1 MVDVVPSVV
10 EPSFGI
16 GRIMYAV
23 YEHNFRVREGD
34 EKRTWLALPAPV
46 APISCSVLPLSNN
59 EQFEPFVKRIGEQPQ
74 CLCSLEP
81 MSECLGMRLR
91 SIQCTVPC
99 QVVVRLGTRL
109 AGCASL
115 SFS

>member
-1 MVDVVPSVV
+1 MLGLSGPSPPTVVDVVPSVV

-59 EQFEPFVKRIGEQPQ
+59 EQFEPFVTKIGEQA
-74 CLCSLEP
+74 LERAVW
-81 MSECLGMRLR
+81 S
-91 SIQCTVPC
+91 PC
-99 QVVVRLGTRL
+99 WSTWE
-109 AGCASL
+109 
-115 SFS
+115 